1 MSAVKTDKLGIIV
14 LNNFRKRGAKVDAYL
29 KEFFKSPKEK
39 SFIIPV
45 EAPRFANGEAKVKI
59 LESVRGKDIYIISDI
74 GDYSCTYKIFGY
86 ENHMSPDDHYQDIKR
101 VLSAIAGKAKRITVI
116 MPLLYSSRQHRRCGR
131 ESLDCAMALQE
142 LETLGINSVITF
154 DAHDPNIQN
163 AIPNGSFD
171 SVFPMYNILKAFI
184 EKEQAIINNENTVII
199 SPDVGAMNRAVS
211 YASVLGL
218 NVGMFYK
225 RRDYSRI
232 VDGKNPII
240 AHEYSGQDLHGKN
253 AIIVDDMIASG
264 DSVIDIVKQLKERG
278 AKDVYVISTFAFF
291 THGLEKFDELYKKGL
306 IKKVYSTNAS
316 FISNDLAS
324 REWFC
329 SVDLTKTIAR
339 MIFALSHDDSI
350 SPFINPTQK
359 FNLLLAKY
367 GKVLKRKTAKL
378 SAAK

>member
-1 MSAVKTDKLGIIV
+1 MSAVKLDKLGIIV
-14 LNNFRKRGAKVDAYL
+14 LNNFKHRGAKVDAYL
-29 KEFFKSPKEK
+29 REFFKAPKDK
-39 SFIIPV
+39 SFILPV

-86 ENHMSPDDHYQDIKR
+86 ENHMSPDDHFQDIKR
-101 VLSAIAGKAKRITVI
+101 VLSAVAGKARRITVI
-116 MPLLYSSRQHRRCGR
+116 MPLLYSSRQHRRAGR

-142 LETLGINSVITF
+142 LEALGINSVITF

-163 AIPNGSFD
+163 AIPNSSFD

-211 YASVLGL
+211 YASILGL

-232 VDGKNPII
+232 IDGKNPII
-240 AHEYSGQDLHGKN
+240 AHEYSGQDLTGKN

-264 DSVIDIVKQLKERG
+264 DSVIDIVNQLKERG
-278 AKDVYVISTFAFF
+278 AKDVYAISTFAFF

-316 FISNDLAS
+316 YLPKKLLA

-329 SVDLTKTIAR
+329 SVDLTKTMAR
-339 MIFALSHDDSI
+339 MIHALSHDESI

-359 FNLLLAKY
+359 FNQLLSTY